1 MSDTSAAALEFLK
14 RDLAA
19 AAGYG
24 ADQIAYVSSSFF
36 SEFYRNAL
44 SAVVTAAMP
53 AITSHH
59 DRRLSDG
66 PSREGEA
73 VFTAYNNEDGGS
85 LKIMFDNG
93 EGAVIR
99 WKEAT
104 KDDMRITDIEIEPV
118 HGRLDPAILEKRD
131 AMLRSGATLREM
143 LPLAAEFARSGHPY
157 AGADDQNGGIVGRV
171 KLIAFLGRD
180 EGYGTGK
187 GYAAPSCQRI
197 DLLERLAATL
207 DISFAGRI
215 DFDAREHLH
224 LAREGQLLPMFASAA
239 ALAFETDI
247 VAQLPEIGEIVSL
260 STDLRLG
267 NGTVF
272 AYGDTDRHV
281 YAVSAEDKDVIV
293 HDNIDLNEQNAFVLV
308 LNRGADG
315 YASIDAYVAQSWYH
329 DFEEWA
335 EVELDDPAD
344 GHAFQMLVEYTSEQ
358 QKRPNEDEL
367 VAAIMQGRP
376 EQGLAYSYDLATGTL
391 ELGEAAL
398 RTGFLPYARLMI
410 EGDLEALRT
419 LRSGDLADAWGMS
432 VQRHEIGSRSLH
444 DEESIDP
451 QEYVAALSL
460 SHTADHLSRTGD

>member
-1 MSDTSAAALEFLK
+1 MSGTSATALEFLK

-19 AAGYG
+19 AAAYG
-24 ADQIAYVSSSFF
+24 DEQTAYVSSTFF
-36 SEFYRNAL
+36 SEFYRHAIN
-44 SAVVTAAMP
+44 AVVTAAVP
-53 AITSHH
+53 TIVAQHEK
-59 DRRLSDG
+59 LLAEG
-66 PSREGEA
+66 PTRNGEA
-73 VFTAYNNEDGGS
+73 VLTGYRSEDGGS
-85 LKIMFDNG
+85 LKIMFDDG
-93 EGAVIR
+93 EGAVVR
-99 WKEAT
+99 WKEGSD
-104 KDDMRITDIEIEPV
+104 DDMRITEVDIE
-118 HGRLDPAILEKRD
+118 HAYGRLDPAILEKRD
-131 AMLRSGATLREM
+131 AMLKAGSTLREM
-143 LPLAAEFARSGHPY
+143 LPLAAEFARTGLPY
-157 AGADDQNGGIVGRV
+157 SSDDEDAAIVGRV
-171 KLIAFLGRD
+171 KLVAFRGRD

-197 DLLERLAATL
+197 DLLERLASVL
-207 DISFAGRI
+207 DISSIGRI
-215 DFDAREHLH
+215 AFEAREHLQ

-247 VAQLPEIGEIVSL
+247 VAQLPELGEIVSL
-260 STDLRLG
+260 SADLKLG

-281 YAVSAEDKDVIV
+281 YAVSIPEKDVIV

-308 LNRGADG
+308 LNRGDDG

-335 EVELDDPAD
+335 EVDLDDPAD
-344 GHAFQMLVEYTSEQ
+344 RHAFQMLVEYTAEQ

-376 EQGLAYSYDLATGTL
+376 EQGLAYSYDLSTGSL
-391 ELGEAAL
+391 ELGEAGL

-444 DEESIDP
+444 DEESMDP
-451 QEYVAALSL
+451 QEYVASLSL
-460 SHTADHLSRTGD
+460 SHAADPLSRKGD